1 MKQSMQ
7 IVALVAFL
15 GSFAILVIAAGSNKA
30 RSQED
35 CHEEWNKGVVP
46 EMKEAEQTDKP
57 KKVKEVAQ
65 SIFSVR
71 EDLNFPIAVLRKM
84 L

>member
-15 GSFAILVIAAGSNKA
+15 GCFAILAIAAGSGKS

-46 EMKEAEQTDKP
+46 EIKEAEQTDKH
-57 KKVKEVAQ
+57 KNVKELAQ
-65 SIFSVR
+65 CIGTIP
-71 EDLNFPIAVLRKM
+71 EDLNFPVAVLRKM

>member
-15 GSFAILVIAAGSNKA
+15 GCFAILAIAAGSGKA

-35 CHEEWNKGVVP
+35 CHEEWNKGAVP
-46 EMKEAEQTDKP
+46 EMKEAEQTDEH

-65 SIFSVR
+65 CIYAIR
-71 EDLNFPIAVLRKM
+71 EDLNFPAAVAAKM
-84 L
+84 F